1 MKKFDL
7 RTPIIYVLTFIIL
20 ILLIVMKKMDDEKK
34 EKMLE
39 EKMVVVEKKRKEK
52 EELDVTFPQK
62 PEPGIKG
69 IIGLVID
76 DFGYRN
82 DEISDGFLELDAR
95 LTYAVI
101 PGHRHSTS
109 FGQKAVESGYEVI
122 VHMPMENT
130 GKTYGEEEFVLMT
143 AMDSE
148 TIQRRI
154 NNAIKD
160 IPNAIGMNN
169 HQGSKATSD
178 SKTMTVLA
186 SVLKDRGKYF
196 IDSRTSPLTIGE
208 KTMISFGVPTARR
221 NIFLDNNND
230 LDKIEEQMN
239 KLANS
244 AKKNGVAVGLGHAR
258 KNTLSVIEKVVPNL
272 LDKGFVFQ
280 FASQIVK

>member
-1 MKKFDL
+1 MKKSLNIQNLTIVTLIIIIIVLGASNFAALRKLDL
-7 RTPIIYVLTFIIL
+7 LTRSSEIKKQERTEAVKEIDQDTLGV
-20 ILLIVMKKMDDEKK
+20 IV
-34 EKMLE
+34 
-39 EKMVVVEKKRKEK
+39 
-52 EELDVTFPQK
+52 
-62 PEPGIKG
+62 
-69 IIGLVID
+69 LVID

-82 DEISDGFLELDAR
+82 DNISDGFLNLSIP
-95 LTYAVI
+95 LTCAII
-101 PGHRHSTS
+101 PGHTASKK
-109 FGQKAVESGYEVI
+109 FAEKAVSYGKEVI
-122 VHMPMENT
+122 IHMPMESEN
-130 GKTYGEEEFVLMT
+130 YSPGEDEYKLLTSMT
-143 AMDSE
+143 SE
-148 TIQRRI
+148 LLENKLIQ
-154 NNAIKD
+154 AFESL
-160 IPNAIGMNN
+160 PEAIGMNN

-196 IDSRTSPLTIGE
+196 IDSRTSSLTIGE

-258 KNTLSVIEKVVPNL
+258 KNTLTVIEKVVPDL

-280 FASQIVK
+280 FASQVVK

>member
-1 MKKFDL
+1 MKKSLNIQNLTIVTLIIIIIVLGASNFAALRKLDL
-7 RTPIIYVLTFIIL
+7 LTRSSEIKNQERTEAVKDIDQDTLGV
-20 ILLIVMKKMDDEKK
+20 IV
-34 EKMLE
+34 
-39 EKMVVVEKKRKEK
+39 
-52 EELDVTFPQK
+52 
-62 PEPGIKG
+62 
-69 IIGLVID
+69 LVID

-82 DEISDGFLELDAR
+82 DNISDGFLNLSIPITCAI
-95 LTYAVI
+95 I
-101 PGHRHSTS
+101 PGHSAS
-109 FGQKAVESGYEVI
+109 KKFAKKAISYGKEVI
-122 VHMPMENT
+122 IHMPMESEKYT
-130 GKTYGEEEFVLMT
+130 PGEDEYKLLTSMT
-143 AMDSE
+143 SE
-148 TIQRRI
+148 LLETKLIQ
-154 NNAIKD
+154 AFESL
-160 IPNAIGMNN
+160 PEAIGMNN

-258 KNTLSVIEKVVPNL
+258 KNTLTVIEKVVPDL

-280 FASQIVK
+280 FASQVVK

>member
-1 MKKFDL
+1 MKKSLNIQNLTIVTLIIIIIVLGASNFAALRKLDL
-7 RTPIIYVLTFIIL
+7 LTRGSEIKNQERTEAVKDIDQDTLGV
-20 ILLIVMKKMDDEKK
+20 IV
-34 EKMLE
+34 
-39 EKMVVVEKKRKEK
+39 
-52 EELDVTFPQK
+52 
-62 PEPGIKG
+62 
-69 IIGLVID
+69 LVID

-82 DEISDGFLELDAR
+82 DNISDGFLNLSIPITCAI
-95 LTYAVI
+95 I
-101 PGHRHSTS
+101 PGHTASKK
-109 FGQKAVESGYEVI
+109 FAEKAVSYGKEVI
-122 VHMPMENT
+122 IHMPMESEN
-130 GKTYGEEEFVLMT
+130 YSPGEDEYKLLTSMT
-143 AMDSE
+143 SE
-148 TIQRRI
+148 LLENKLIQ
-154 NNAIKD
+154 AFESL
-160 IPNAIGMNN
+160 PEAIGMNN

-196 IDSRTSPLTIGE
+196 IDSRTSSLTIGE

-258 KNTLSVIEKVVPNL
+258 KNTLSVIEKVVPDL

>member
-1 MKKFDL
+1 MKKSLNIQNLTIVTLIIIIIVLGASNFAALRKLDL
-7 RTPIIYVLTFIIL
+7 LTRGSEIKNQERTEAVKDIDQDTLGV
-20 ILLIVMKKMDDEKK
+20 IV
-34 EKMLE
+34 
-39 EKMVVVEKKRKEK
+39 
-52 EELDVTFPQK
+52 
-62 PEPGIKG
+62 
-69 IIGLVID
+69 LVID

-82 DEISDGFLELDAR
+82 DNISDGFLNLSIPITCAI
-95 LTYAVI
+95 I
-101 PGHRHSTS
+101 PGHTASKK
-109 FGQKAVESGYEVI
+109 FAEKAVSYGKEVI
-122 VHMPMENT
+122 IHMPMESEN
-130 GKTYGEEEFVLMT
+130 YSPGEDEYKLLTSMT
-143 AMDSE
+143 SE
-148 TIQRRI
+148 LIENKLIQ
-154 NNAIKD
+154 AFESL
-160 IPNAIGMNN
+160 PEAIGMNN

-196 IDSRTSPLTIGE
+196 IDSRTSSLTIGE

-258 KNTLSVIEKVVPNL
+258 KNTLSVIEKVVPDL

-280 FASQIVK
+280 FASQVVK

>member
-1 MKKFDL
+1 MKKSLNIQNLTIVTLIIIIIVLGASNFAALRKLDL
-7 RTPIIYVLTFIIL
+7 LTRGSVIKNQEKTEVFESIDQDTL
-20 ILLIVMKKMDDEKK
+20 GVIV
-34 EKMLE
+34 
-39 EKMVVVEKKRKEK
+39 
-52 EELDVTFPQK
+52 
-62 PEPGIKG
+62 
-69 IIGLVID
+69 LVID

-82 DEISDGFLELDAR
+82 DNISDGFLNLSIPITCAI
-95 LTYAVI
+95 I
-101 PGHRHSTS
+101 PGHIASKK
-109 FGQKAVESGYEVI
+109 FAEKAVSYGKEVI
-122 VHMPMENT
+122 IHMPMESEN
-130 GKTYGEEEFVLMT
+130 YSPGEDEYKLLTSMT
-143 AMDSE
+143 SE
-148 TIQRRI
+148 LLETKLIQ
-154 NNAIKD
+154 AFESL
-160 IPNAIGMNN
+160 PEAIGMNN

-196 IDSRTSPLTIGE
+196 IDSRTSSLTIGE

-258 KNTLSVIEKVVPNL
+258 KNTLSVIEKVVPDL

-280 FASQIVK
+280 FASQVVK

>member
-1 MKKFDL
+1 MKKSLDIQNLTIVTLIIIIIVLGASNFAALRKLDL
-7 RTPIIYVLTFIIL
+7 LTRSSEIENQERTEAVKDIDQDTLGV
-20 ILLIVMKKMDDEKK
+20 IV
-34 EKMLE
+34 
-39 EKMVVVEKKRKEK
+39 
-52 EELDVTFPQK
+52 
-62 PEPGIKG
+62 
-69 IIGLVID
+69 LVID

-82 DEISDGFLELDAR
+82 DNISDGFLNLSIPITCAI
-95 LTYAVI
+95 I
-101 PGHRHSTS
+101 PGHTASKK
-109 FGQKAVESGYEVI
+109 FAEKAVSYGKEVI
-122 VHMPMENT
+122 IHMPMESEN
-130 GKTYGEEEFVLMT
+130 YSPGEDEYKLLTSMT
-143 AMDSE
+143 SE
-148 TIQRRI
+148 LLENKLIQ
-154 NNAIKD
+154 AFESL
-160 IPNAIGMNN
+160 PEAIGMNN

-196 IDSRTSPLTIGE
+196 IDSRTSSLTIGE

-258 KNTLSVIEKVVPNL
+258 KNTLFVIEKVVPDL

-280 FASQIVK
+280 FASQVVK

>member
-1 MKKFDL
+1 MKKSLNIQNLTIVTLIIIIIVLGASNFAALRKLDL
-7 RTPIIYVLTFIIL
+7 LTRSSEIKNQERIEAVEEIDQDTL
-20 ILLIVMKKMDDEKK
+20 GVIV
-34 EKMLE
+34 
-39 EKMVVVEKKRKEK
+39 
-52 EELDVTFPQK
+52 
-62 PEPGIKG
+62 
-69 IIGLVID
+69 LVID

-82 DEISDGFLELDAR
+82 DNISDGFLNLNIPITCAI
-95 LTYAVI
+95 I
-101 PGHRHSTS
+101 PGHTASKK
-109 FGQKAVESGYEVI
+109 FAEKAVSYGKEVI
-122 VHMPMENT
+122 IHMPMESEN
-130 GKTYGEEEFVLMT
+130 YSPGEDEYKLLTSMT
-143 AMDSE
+143 SE
-148 TIQRRI
+148 LLENKLIQ
-154 NNAIKD
+154 AFESL
-160 IPNAIGMNN
+160 PEAIGMNN

-196 IDSRTSPLTIGE
+196 IDSRTSSLTIGE

-280 FASQIVK
+280 FASQVVK

>member
-1 MKKFDL
+1 MKKSLNIQNLTIVTLIIIIIVLGASNFAALRKLDL
-7 RTPIIYVLTFIIL
+7 LTRGSEIKNQERTEDVKDIDQDTLGV
-20 ILLIVMKKMDDEKK
+20 IV
-34 EKMLE
+34 
-39 EKMVVVEKKRKEK
+39 
-52 EELDVTFPQK
+52 
-62 PEPGIKG
+62 
-69 IIGLVID
+69 LVID

-82 DEISDGFLELDAR
+82 DNISDGFLNLSIPITCAI
-95 LTYAVI
+95 I
-101 PGHRHSTS
+101 PGHTASKK
-109 FGQKAVESGYEVI
+109 FAEKAVSYGKEVI
-122 VHMPMENT
+122 IHMPMESEN
-130 GKTYGEEEFVLMT
+130 YSPGEDEYKLLTSMT
-143 AMDSE
+143 SE
-148 TIQRRI
+148 LLENKLIQ
-154 NNAIKD
+154 AFESL
-160 IPNAIGMNN
+160 PEAIGMNN

-196 IDSRTSPLTIGE
+196 IDSRTSSLTIGE

-258 KNTLSVIEKVVPNL
+258 KNTLSVIEKVVPDL

-280 FASQIVK
+280 FASQVVK

>member
-1 MKKFDL
+1 MKKSLNIQNLTIVTLIIIIIVLGASNFAALRKLDL
-7 RTPIIYVLTFIIL
+7 LTRSSEIKNQEQTEVLEDIYQDTLGV
-20 ILLIVMKKMDDEKK
+20 IV
-34 EKMLE
+34 
-39 EKMVVVEKKRKEK
+39 
-52 EELDVTFPQK
+52 
-62 PEPGIKG
+62 
-69 IIGLVID
+69 LVID

-82 DEISDGFLELDAR
+82 DNISDGFLNLSIPITCAI
-95 LTYAVI
+95 I
-101 PGHRHSTS
+101 PGHIASKK
-109 FGQKAVESGYEVI
+109 FAEKAVSHGKEVI
-122 VHMPMENT
+122 IHMPMESEN
-130 GKTYGEEEFVLMT
+130 YSPGEDEYKLLTSMT
-143 AMDSE
+143 SE
-148 TIQRRI
+148 LLENKLIQ
-154 NNAIKD
+154 AFESL
-160 IPNAIGMNN
+160 PEAIGMNN

-196 IDSRTSPLTIGE
+196 IDSRTSSLTIGE

-258 KNTLSVIEKVVPNL
+258 KNTLTVIEEVVPDL

-280 FASQIVK
+280 FASQVVK

>member
-1 MKKFDL
+1 MKKSLNIQNLTIVTLIIIIIVLGASNFAALRKLDL
-7 RTPIIYVLTFIIL
+7 LTRGSEIKNQERAEAVKKDIDQDTL
-20 ILLIVMKKMDDEKK
+20 GVIV
-34 EKMLE
+34 
-39 EKMVVVEKKRKEK
+39 
-52 EELDVTFPQK
+52 
-62 PEPGIKG
+62 
-69 IIGLVID
+69 LVID

-82 DEISDGFLELDAR
+82 DNISDGFLNLSIPITCAI
-95 LTYAVI
+95 I
-101 PGHRHSTS
+101 PGHTASKK
-109 FGQKAVESGYEVI
+109 FAEKAVSYGKEVI
-122 VHMPMENT
+122 IHMPMESEN
-130 GKTYGEEEFVLMT
+130 YSPGEDEYKLLTSMT
-143 AMDSE
+143 SE
-148 TIQRRI
+148 LIENKLIQ
-154 NNAIKD
+154 AFESL
-160 IPNAIGMNN
+160 PEAIGMNN

-196 IDSRTSPLTIGE
+196 IDSRTSSLTIGE

-258 KNTLSVIEKVVPNL
+258 KNTLSILEKVVPGL

-280 FASQIVK
+280 FASQVVK

>member
-1 MKKFDL
+1 MKKSLNIQNLTIVTLIIIIIVLGASNFAALRKLDL
-7 RTPIIYVLTFIIL
+7 LTRSSEIKNQEKTEVFESIDQDTL
-20 ILLIVMKKMDDEKK
+20 GVIV
-34 EKMLE
+34 
-39 EKMVVVEKKRKEK
+39 
-52 EELDVTFPQK
+52 
-62 PEPGIKG
+62 
-69 IIGLVID
+69 LVID

-82 DEISDGFLELDAR
+82 DNISDGFLNLSIPITCAI
-95 LTYAVI
+95 I
-101 PGHRHSTS
+101 PGHTASKK
-109 FGQKAVESGYEVI
+109 FAEKAVSYGKEVI
-122 VHMPMENT
+122 IHMPMESEN
-130 GKTYGEEEFVLMT
+130 YSPGEDEYKLLTSMT
-143 AMDSE
+143 SE
-148 TIQRRI
+148 LLENKLIQ
-154 NNAIKD
+154 AFESL
-160 IPNAIGMNN
+160 PEAIGMNN

-196 IDSRTSPLTIGE
+196 IDSRTSSLTIGE

-258 KNTLSVIEKVVPNL
+258 KNTLSVIEKVVPDL

-280 FASQIVK
+280 FASQVVK

>member
-1 MKKFDL
+1 MKKSLNIQNLTIVTLIIIIIVLGASNFAALRKLDL
-7 RTPIIYVLTFIIL
+7 LTRSSEIKKQERTEAVKEIDQDTLGV
-20 ILLIVMKKMDDEKK
+20 IV
-34 EKMLE
+34 
-39 EKMVVVEKKRKEK
+39 
-52 EELDVTFPQK
+52 
-62 PEPGIKG
+62 
-69 IIGLVID
+69 LVID

-82 DEISDGFLELDAR
+82 DNISDGFLNLNIPITCAI
-95 LTYAVI
+95 I
-101 PGHRHSTS
+101 PGHTASKK
-109 FGQKAVESGYEVI
+109 FAEKAVSYGKEVI
-122 VHMPMENT
+122 IHMPMESEN
-130 GKTYGEEEFVLMT
+130 YSPGEDEYKLLTSMT
-143 AMDSE
+143 SE
-148 TIQRRI
+148 LLENKLIQ
-154 NNAIKD
+154 AFESL
-160 IPNAIGMNN
+160 PEAIGMNN

-196 IDSRTSPLTIGE
+196 IDSRTSSLTIGE

-258 KNTLSVIEKVVPNL
+258 KNTLSVLEKIVPDL

>member
-1 MKKFDL
+1 MKKSLNIQNLTIVTLIIIIIVLGASNFAALRKLDL
-7 RTPIIYVLTFIIL
+7 LTRGSEIKYQERAEAVKDIDQDTL
-20 ILLIVMKKMDDEKK
+20 GVIV
-34 EKMLE
+34 
-39 EKMVVVEKKRKEK
+39 
-52 EELDVTFPQK
+52 
-62 PEPGIKG
+62 
-69 IIGLVID
+69 LVID

-82 DEISDGFLELDAR
+82 DNISDGFLNLSIPITCAI
-95 LTYAVI
+95 I
-101 PGHRHSTS
+101 PGHTASKK
-109 FGQKAVESGYEVI
+109 FAEKAVSYGKEVI
-122 VHMPMENT
+122 IHMPMESEN
-130 GKTYGEEEFVLMT
+130 YSPGEDEYKLLTSMT
-143 AMDSE
+143 SE
-148 TIQRRI
+148 LLENKLIQ
-154 NNAIKD
+154 AFESL
-160 IPNAIGMNN
+160 PEAIGMNN

-196 IDSRTSPLTIGE
+196 IDSRTSSLTIGE

-258 KNTLSVIEKVVPNL
+258 KNTLSVLEKIVPDL

>member
-1 MKKFDL
+1 MKKSLNIQNLTIVTLIIIIIVLGASNFAALRKLDL
-7 RTPIIYVLTFIIL
+7 LTRGSEIKNQERTEAVKDIDKDTLGV
-20 ILLIVMKKMDDEKK
+20 IV
-34 EKMLE
+34 
-39 EKMVVVEKKRKEK
+39 
-52 EELDVTFPQK
+52 
-62 PEPGIKG
+62 
-69 IIGLVID
+69 LVID

-82 DEISDGFLELDAR
+82 DNISDGFLNLSIPITCAI
-95 LTYAVI
+95 I
-101 PGHRHSTS
+101 PGHTASKK
-109 FGQKAVESGYEVI
+109 FAEKAVSYGKEVI
-122 VHMPMENT
+122 IHMPMESEN
-130 GKTYGEEEFVLMT
+130 YSPGEDEYKLLTSMT
-143 AMDSE
+143 SE
-148 TIQRRI
+148 LLENKLIQ
-154 NNAIKD
+154 AFESL
-160 IPNAIGMNN
+160 PEAIGMNN

-258 KNTLSVIEKVVPNL
+258 KNTLSAIEKVVPSL

-280 FASQIVK
+280 FASQVVK